1 MSKGL
6 AGRAGK
12 ALPPKEWYLKG
23 SDTRVHRVRI
33 GIGGGKFV
41 WGVPDGPTGS
51 YRRVFKCDME
61 KR

>member
-1 MSKGL
+1 MIAK
-6 AGRAGK
+6 RAGK
-12 ALPPKEWYLKG
+12 KSVLKEWYLKG
-23 SDTRVHRVRI
+23 TETRVHRVRI

-41 WGVPDGPTGS
+41 WGVPDGPEGS